1 MRCMLTNDALGAMEV
16 THTQIIIIII
26 IIRNFEF

>member
-26 IIRNFEF
+26 IRNFEF